1 MVEQPIRKSRFIP
14 RYSPPHIYND
24 AIKSGTVGLSLFA
37 NMHLSL
43 H

>member
-14 RYSPPHIYND
+14 RYSLPHIYND
-24 AIKSGTVGLSLFA
+24 VIVSVTFGLTLLA
-37 NMHLSL
+37 NMHLIL